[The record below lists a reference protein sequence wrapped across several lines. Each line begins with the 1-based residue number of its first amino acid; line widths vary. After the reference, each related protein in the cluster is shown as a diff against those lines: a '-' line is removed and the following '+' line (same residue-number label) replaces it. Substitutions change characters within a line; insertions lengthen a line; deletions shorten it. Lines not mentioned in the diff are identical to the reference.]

1 MRLTIDRD
9 VEGCK
14 DINRVSG
21 ECWKASPPVVGKGPP
36 GGNLSESAVTVEG
49 VLKLCPVPRC

>member
-21 ECWKASPPVVGKGPP
+21 ECWKASPPP